1 MAVVGDGQMAWQRK
15 REQKKNYAMG
25 TKIRKNPSTDLEK
38 KKKYKIER
46 RIGKKAHSAHIE
58 DIDIREEATLKKSLT
73 AHQLSSF
80 FDGFRETTT
89 TT

>member
-38 KKKYKIER
+38 KKYIKSKEELEKRHTVRILKIQ
-46 RIGKKAHSAHIE
+46 IYVKKQH
-58 DIDIREEATLKKSLT
+58 
-73 AHQLSSF
+73 
-80 FDGFRETTT
+80 
-89 TT
+89 